1 MPNFDQ
7 TGPAG
12 KGAKTG
18 AQIGKCENTNST
30 DKPLD
35 GRGMGKGQGRGRGA
49 GRNGNSGRGQGR
61 GRGFFGRFFKSN
73 E

>member
-18 AQIGKCENTNST
+18 AQMGKCEDTNST
-30 DKPLD
+30 NKPLD
-35 GRGMGKGQGRGRGA
+35 GRGMGRGQGRGF
-49 GRNGNSGRGQGR
+49 GRNGNSGRGQGKA
-61 GRGFFGRFFKSN
+61 RGFFRRFFNSN
-73 E
+73 D